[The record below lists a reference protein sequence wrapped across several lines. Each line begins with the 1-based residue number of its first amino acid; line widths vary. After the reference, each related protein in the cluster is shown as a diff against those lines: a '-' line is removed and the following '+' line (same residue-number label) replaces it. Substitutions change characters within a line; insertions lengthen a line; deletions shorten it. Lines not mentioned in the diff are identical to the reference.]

1 MIPRYSLAPM
11 AALFTDEARYRAWLE
26 VEILATAGQAEVGV
40 VPKSAA
46 AAISDRADFT
56 VAEIEAREQVTE
68 HDVAAFVDVVQAHIG
83 EPEAAWLHYGL
94 TSSDVVDTALSLTL
108 VRAATL
114 LLASVDALVTVLIAQ
129 ARAYS
134 DVAMV
139 GRTHGIHAEPTT
151 FGAKVA
157 LWALAAQRDRERLA
171 RARATIA
178 VGKLSGAV
186 GTFSNIDPRVEVF
199 VCERLGLTA
208 VPATQVLARDRH
220 AELLY
225 ACASLGATIESFA
238 LEIRHLQRTEVR
250 EVEEPFRA
258 GEQKGSSAMPHK
270 RNPVKCE
277 QICGLARVL
286 RANLQAGLENV
297 ALWHERDIS
306 HSSVERIILPD
317 SLNLAY
323 YVTEK
328 FRSIAEKM
336 VVYPERMLENLQAS
350 YGLVFSQPVLL
361 ALVEAGCSRDDAY
374 RMVQRN
380 AMKTWDERRPFVEVL
395 GEDSEVLRALSVDQL
410 QACFDLDRALQQS
423 HRAIESLS

>member
-68 HDVAAFVDVVQAHIG
+68 HDVAAFVDVVQARIG

-108 VRAATL
+108 VRAADL

-178 VGKLSGAV
+178 VGKL
-186 GTFSNIDPRVEVF
+186 
-199 VCERLGLTA
+199 
-208 VPATQVLARDRH
+208 
-220 AELLY
+220 
-225 ACASLGATIESFA
+225 
-238 LEIRHLQRTEVR
+238 
-250 EVEEPFRA
+250 
-258 GEQKGSSAMPHK
+258 
-270 RNPVKCE
+270 
-277 QICGLARVL
+277 
-286 RANLQAGLENV
+286 
-297 ALWHERDIS
+297 
-306 HSSVERIILPD
+306 
-317 SLNLAY
+317 
-323 YVTEK
+323 
-328 FRSIAEKM
+328 
-336 VVYPERMLENLQAS
+336 
-350 YGLVFSQPVLL
+350 
-361 ALVEAGCSRDDAY
+361 
-374 RMVQRN
+374 
-380 AMKTWDERRPFVEVL
+380 
-395 GEDSEVLRALSVDQL
+395 
-410 QACFDLDRALQQS
+410 
-423 HRAIESLS
+423 